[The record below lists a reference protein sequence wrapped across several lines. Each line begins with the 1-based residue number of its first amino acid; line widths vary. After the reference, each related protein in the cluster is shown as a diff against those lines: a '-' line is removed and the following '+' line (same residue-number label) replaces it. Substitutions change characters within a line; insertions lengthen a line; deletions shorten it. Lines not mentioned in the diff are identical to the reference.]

1 MGTMYSVTLMIFDV
15 ATGFGVSDVC
25 SSPVQQRRQ
34 FYRGRTATKH
44 TNEHGILL
52 PPPRRLF
59 FFSLALVTILR
70 FYSTTQNS
78 KKEK

>member
-59 FFSLALVTILR
+59 FFIGVSHNMR